1 MLNKL
6 SLLLNLI
13 KDTLMNSFLKNSLII
28 LLTSSMLFSQDK
40 YDEDKYVDIFV
51 KEYKSATFKQNIA
64 EPLVYGGMVLMFL
77 TFPNDASDWSE
88 FRIFGQ
94 LIAGAA
100 PGLYLLFEPLTRLKR
115 LKDSKKTDDIETL
128 VRIEALETAL
138 NEDRRC
144 GKKCARNKVGI
155 ILAIAGQ

>member
-1 MLNKL
+1 
-6 SLLLNLI
+6 
-13 KDTLMNSFLKNSLII
+13 MNSFLKNSLII

-88 FRIFGQ
+88 FRIIGQ

>member
-1 MLNKL
+1 
-6 SLLLNLI
+6 
-13 KDTLMNSFLKNSLII
+13 MNFFLKNCLII

-51 KEYKSATFKQNIA
+51 KEYKSATFKQNMVK
-64 EPLVYGGMVLMFL
+64 PLAYAGFLLMMLSADPSGGSSPSTGEFL
-77 TFPNDASDWSE
+77 LKTS
-88 FRIFGQ
+88 
-94 LIAGAA
+94 AA
-100 PGLYLLFEPLTRLKR
+100 MAPSLYLLFEPLARLKR

>member
-1 MLNKL
+1 M
-6 SLLLNLI
+6 
-13 KDTLMNSFLKNSLII
+13 I
-28 LLTSSMLFSQDK
+28 LLASSMLFSQDK

-64 EPLVYGGMVLMFL
+64 EPLMYGGMVLMFL
-77 TFPNDASDWSE
+77 TFPNDASEWSE

-100 PGLYLLFEPLTRLKR
+100 PGLYLLFKPEARLKQ
-115 LKDSKKTDDIETL
+115 LKASNKTVDIETL
-128 VRIEALETAL
+128 VRIEALEAAL

>member
-1 MLNKL
+1 
-6 SLLLNLI
+6 
-13 KDTLMNSFLKNSLII
+13 MNSFLKNSLII
-28 LLTSSMLFSQDK
+28 LLTSSILFSQDK

-64 EPLVYGGMVLMFL
+64 EPLVYGGIVLMFL

>member
-1 MLNKL
+1 
-6 SLLLNLI
+6 
-13 KDTLMNSFLKNSLII
+13 MNFFLKNSLII

-51 KEYKSATFKQNIA
+51 KEYKSATFKQNMVK
-64 EPLVYGGMVLMFL
+64 PLAYAGLLLVMLTADPGGSIPS
-77 TFPNDASDWSE
+77 TSE
-88 FRIFGQ
+88 T
-94 LIAGAA
+94 LLKSSAA
-100 PGLYLLFEPLTRLKR
+100 VAPSLYLLFEPLARLKR

-128 VRIEALETAL
+128 VRIEALEAAL
-138 NEDRRC
+138 NEERRC

>member
-1 MLNKL
+1 
-6 SLLLNLI
+6 
-13 KDTLMNSFLKNSLII
+13 MNSFPKNCVMI
-28 LLTSSMLFSQDK
+28 LLASSMLFSQDK

-64 EPLVYGGMVLMFL
+64 EPLMYGGIVLMFL
-77 TFPNDASDWSE
+77 TFPNDASEWSE

-100 PGLYLLFEPLTRLKR
+100 PGLYLLFKPEARLKQ
-115 LKDSKKTDDIETL
+115 LKASNKTVDIETL
-128 VRIEALETAL
+128 VRIEALEAAL

>member
-1 MLNKL
+1 
-6 SLLLNLI
+6 
-13 KDTLMNSFLKNSLII
+13 MNSFLKNTLII

>member
-1 MLNKL
+1 
-6 SLLLNLI
+6 
-13 KDTLMNSFLKNSLII
+13 MNFFFKNCLII

-51 KEYKSATFKQNIA
+51 KEYKSATFKQNMVK
-64 EPLVYGGMVLMFL
+64 PLAYAGLLLMMLSVDPGGSTPSTSEVLL
-77 TFPNDASDWSE
+77 KSS
-88 FRIFGQ
+88 
-94 LIAGAA
+94 AA
-100 PGLYLLFEPLTRLKR
+100 VAPSLYLFFEPLARLKR

-128 VRIEALETAL
+128 VRIEALEAAL

>member
-1 MLNKL
+1 
-6 SLLLNLI
+6 
-13 KDTLMNSFLKNSLII
+13 MNSFLKNSLII

-64 EPLVYGGMVLMFL
+64 EPLMYGGIALMFF
-77 TFPNDASDWSE
+77 TFPNDASEWSE

-100 PGLYLLFEPLTRLKR
+100 PGLYLLLKPEAS
-115 LKDSKKTDDIETL
+115 LKQLKASKKTDDIETL
-128 VRIEALETAL
+128 VRIEALEAAL

>member
-1 MLNKL
+1 
-6 SLLLNLI
+6 
-13 KDTLMNSFLKNSLII
+13 MNSFLKNSLII

-51 KEYKSATFKQNIA
+51 KEYKSATFKQNMVK
-64 EPLVYGGMVLMFL
+64 PLMYSGFLLIMLSADPGGSSPSTGKFL
-77 TFPNDASDWSE
+77 LQFS
-88 FRIFGQ
+88 
-94 LIAGAA
+94 AA
-100 PGLYLLFEPLTRLKR
+100 MTPSLYLFFEPLARLKR

-128 VRIEALETAL
+128 VRIEALEAAL

>member
-1 MLNKL
+1 
-6 SLLLNLI
+6 
-13 KDTLMNSFLKNSLII
+13 MNSFLKNCVMI
-28 LLTSSMLFSQDK
+28 LLASSMLFSQDK

-64 EPLVYGGMVLMFL
+64 EPLMYGGMVHMFL
-77 TFPNDASDWSE
+77 TFPNDASEWSE

-100 PGLYLLFEPLTRLKR
+100 PGLYLLFKPEARLKQ
-115 LKDSKKTDDIETL
+115 LKASNKTVDIETL
-128 VRIEALETAL
+128 VRIEALEAAL

>member
-1 MLNKL
+1 
-6 SLLLNLI
+6 
-13 KDTLMNSFLKNSLII
+13 MNSFLKNSLII
-28 LLTSSMLFSQDK
+28 LLISSMLFSQDK

>member
-1 MLNKL
+1 
-6 SLLLNLI
+6 
-13 KDTLMNSFLKNSLII
+13 MNSFLKNTLII

-100 PGLYLLFEPLTRLKR
+100 PSLYMFFEPLARLKR

-128 VRIEALETAL
+128 VRIEALEAAL

>member
-1 MLNKL
+1 
-6 SLLLNLI
+6 
-13 KDTLMNSFLKNSLII
+13 MNSFLKNTLII

-88 FRIFGQ
+88 FRFFGQ

>member
-1 MLNKL
+1 
-6 SLLLNLI
+6 
-13 KDTLMNSFLKNSLII
+13 MNFFLKNCLII

-51 KEYKSATFKQNIA
+51 KEYKSATFKQNMVK
-64 EPLVYGGMVLMFL
+64 PLAYAGLLLMMLSVDPGGSTPSTSEVLL
-77 TFPNDASDWSE
+77 KSS
-88 FRIFGQ
+88 
-94 LIAGAA
+94 AA
-100 PGLYLLFEPLTRLKR
+100 VAPSLYLFFEPLARLKR

-128 VRIEALETAL
+128 VRIEALEAAL

>member
-1 MLNKL
+1 
-6 SLLLNLI
+6 
-13 KDTLMNSFLKNSLII
+13 MNFCLKNGIII
-28 LLTSSMLFSQDK
+28 LLITSMIFSQDK
-40 YDEDKYVDIFV
+40 YDEDKYVDIFI

-64 EPLVYGGMVLMFL
+64 EPLMYGGMVLMFL

-88 FRIFGQ
+88 FRIIGQ

-100 PGLYLLFEPLTRLKR
+100 PGLYLLFKPEASLKQ
-115 LKDSKKTDDIETL
+115 LKASKKTDDIETL
-128 VRIEALETAL
+128 VRIEALEAAL

>member
-1 MLNKL
+1 
-6 SLLLNLI
+6 
-13 KDTLMNSFLKNSLII
+13 MNSFLKNCVMI
-28 LLTSSMLFSQDK
+28 LLASSMLFSQDK

-64 EPLVYGGMVLMFL
+64 EPLMYGGMVLMFL
-77 TFPNDASDWSE
+77 TFPNDASEWSE

-100 PGLYLLFEPLTRLKR
+100 PGLYLLFKPEARLKQ
-115 LKDSKKTDDIETL
+115 LKASNKTVDIETL
-128 VRIEALETAL
+128 VRIEALEAAL

>member
-1 MLNKL
+1 
-6 SLLLNLI
+6 
-13 KDTLMNSFLKNSLII
+13 MNSFLKNSLII
-28 LLTSSMLFSQDK
+28 LLASSMLFSQDK

-51 KEYKSATFKQNIA
+51 KEYKSATFKQNMFK
-64 EPLVYGGMVLMFL
+64 PLMYSGVLLIMLSADPSGGSSQSTGKFL
-77 TFPNDASDWSE
+77 LQFS
-88 FRIFGQ
+88 
-94 LIAGAA
+94 AA
-100 PGLYLLFEPLTRLKR
+100 MAPSLYLFFEPLARLKR

-128 VRIEALETAL
+128 VRIEALEAAL

>member
-1 MLNKL
+1 
-6 SLLLNLI
+6 
-13 KDTLMNSFLKNSLII
+13 MNFFFKNCLII

-51 KEYKSATFKQNIA
+51 KEYKSATFKQNMVK
-64 EPLVYGGMVLMFL
+64 PLAYAGLLLVMLTADPGG
-77 TFPNDASDWSE
+77 SSE
-88 FRIFGQ
+88 AL
-94 LIAGAA
+94 LISSAA
-100 PGLYLLFEPLTRLKR
+100 VAPSLYLLFEPLARLKR

-128 VRIEALETAL
+128 VRIEALEAAL

>member
-1 MLNKL
+1 M
-6 SLLLNLI
+6 
-13 KDTLMNSFLKNSLII
+13 I
-28 LLTSSMLFSQDK
+28 LLASSMLFSQDK

-64 EPLVYGGMVLMFL
+64 EPLMYGGMVLMFL
-77 TFPNDASDWSE
+77 TFPNDASEWSE
-88 FRIFGQ
+88 FRIFGR

-100 PGLYLLFEPLTRLKR
+100 PGLYLLFKPEARLKQ
-115 LKDSKKTDDIETL
+115 LKASNKTVDIETL
-128 VRIEALETAL
+128 VRIEALEAAL

>member
-1 MLNKL
+1 
-6 SLLLNLI
+6 
-13 KDTLMNSFLKNSLII
+13 MNFSFKNGIII
-28 LLTSSMLFSQDK
+28 LLITSMIFSQDK
-40 YDEDKYVDIFV
+40 YDEDKYVDIFI

-64 EPLVYGGMVLMFL
+64 EPLMYGGMVLMFL
-77 TFPNDASDWSE
+77 TFPNDASEWSD
-88 FRIFGQ
+88 FRIIGQ

-100 PGLYLLFEPLTRLKR
+100 PGLYLLFKPEASLKQ
-115 LKDSKKTDDIETL
+115 LKASKKTDDIETL
-128 VRIEALETAL
+128 VRIEALEAAL

>member
-1 MLNKL
+1 
-6 SLLLNLI
+6 
-13 KDTLMNSFLKNSLII
+13 MNSFLKNTLII

-128 VRIEALETAL
+128 VRIEALEAAL

>member
-1 MLNKL
+1 
-6 SLLLNLI
+6 
-13 KDTLMNSFLKNSLII
+13 MNSFLKNSLII

-128 VRIEALETAL
+128 VRIEALEAAL

>member
-1 MLNKL
+1 
-6 SLLLNLI
+6 
-13 KDTLMNSFLKNSLII
+13 
-28 LLTSSMLFSQDK
+28 
-40 YDEDKYVDIFV
+40 
-51 KEYKSATFKQNIA
+51 
-64 EPLVYGGMVLMFL
+64 MFL

-88 FRIFGQ
+88 FRIIGQ